1 MSDQHKIEI
10 YRINKSEPS
19 FPANDLVDVIRTRDH
34 SDAYTECRYEG
45 LADPVCSNTSQAGY
59 QNGRGYIDM
68 KSGEPVAI
76 DYNLR
81 RTAMVSTEQGYDV
94 LDSYVLNDK
103 TQTTEQYNKN
113 YVEGQLQSVAG
124 APVFSEQ
131 LCAVATCGGMN
142 VADNA
147 KVFGPGAEMLYSTA
161 EYVIPANTP
170 IYKERTFACGV
181 FGDCETTRAV
191 DYPNEV
197 VGVQCIGG
205 SACAVNLQTGAIQD
219 EQGNEL
225 ATAAI
230 SNYNQ
235 NGVWGYQIDAN
246 EYTAA
251 KYLIVGDVYW
261 SWSTWSYRAEW
272 YLVYSQDIVIDSNTV
287 FVNEVAFNDMR
298 SALQDM
304 PAK

>member
-1 MSDQHKIEI
+1 ME
-10 YRINKSEPS
+10 
-19 FPANDLVDVIRTRDH
+19 
-34 SDAYTECRYEG
+34 
-45 LADPVCSNTSQAGY
+45 
-59 QNGRGYIDM
+59 
-68 KSGEPVAI
+68 SGEPVAI

-94 LDSYVLNDK
+94 LDSYVRNDK

-124 APVFSEQ
+124 
-131 LCAVATCGGMN
+131 
-142 VADNA
+142 
-147 KVFGPGAEMLYSTA
+147 
-161 EYVIPANTP
+161 
-170 IYKERTFACGV
+170 
-181 FGDCETTRAV
+181 
-191 DYPNEV
+191 
-197 VGVQCIGG
+197 VQCMDG
-205 SACAVNLQTGAIQD
+205 SSCAVNLQTGAIQD
-219 EQGNEL
+219 GQGNEL

-235 NGVWGYQIDAN
+235 DGVWGYQIDAN

-261 SWSTWSYRAEW
+261 SWSTWSHRAEW
-272 YLVYSQDIVIDSNTV
+272 YLVYSQDIVIASNTV

-304 PAK
+304 PAR